1 MHSTRW
7 TIEIVP
13 EDLKAALEANPEAMK
28 NFESFS
34 RSSQKIIL
42 EWISN
47 AKQVATRQK
56 RIAETV
62 SLAAQNIKANH
73 YRQ

>member
-1 MHSTRW
+1 
-7 TIEIVP
+7 
-13 EDLKAALEANPEAMK
+13 MK